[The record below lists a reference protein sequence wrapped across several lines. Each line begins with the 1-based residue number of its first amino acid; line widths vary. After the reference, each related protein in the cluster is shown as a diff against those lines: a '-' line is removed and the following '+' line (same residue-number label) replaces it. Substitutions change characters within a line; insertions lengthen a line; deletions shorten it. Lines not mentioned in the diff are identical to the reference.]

1 MSKQNTGRKF
11 FATAAT
17 AALVASAIVPV
28 ASAAE
33 FTDADKIASWAKD
46 AVEELAAKEVIT
58 GNPDGSFNPAG
69 TVTRAQAAKMFTVA
83 LDLDTTGTEGFT
95 DVKEGQWFQEYVIAV
110 VNAGIVNGMTTTE
123 FAPNGKLTREQAAKM
138 IVEAYGFE
146 GEADLSQFTD
156 AKTVAGKWSEAYL
169 STAVANGVINGKGDK
184 LAATD
189 SISRQEFAVML
200 TRAIDA
206 ATDNSAELV
215 AAVEEATK
223 ALDEAVKALKT
234 EVKVEEIEAAK
245 AGVTTAETAIVAV
258 EKALE
263 AAKEVVTEEQ
273 AAKVNEAIAAAKKAI
288 ETTKAVIAKA
298 EEDAKVLAV
307 ESVTQ
312 LNATEILVKYNK
324 EVNKDSAIAAG
335 NYTVETK
342 APFTVTTNAV
352 ADVELQEDGK
362 SAIVRLTNVLTP
374 AVVYN
379 VTVQNV
385 VDKKYAKLAK
395 FETTF
400 TATEAAAPSLAKV
413 EYVGGELQVTF
424 KEEVSFAKAIV
435 KVDGVSIPSN
445 AFTAVAT
452 DAGTYTYKAT
462 LTAAANLTEGNH
474 SVSIVGLENKA
485 GKEASTLTGTFTIS
499 KDVTA
504 PTVSKVTASET
515 TANEFTIEFNEAVT
529 KPTVKVT
536 KGSTVYTATTTN
548 DTSSVTSKT
557 WTVKIDDTIVGNELF
572 PTGVT
577 QAVVSY
583 EVSAFKDTANLVG
596 TTSTGSVTLSKDANV
611 PAVKSANLNTIAE
624 VSTATV
630 ITVPFTEA
638 ITTASVTNVSVK
650 DPDGILQT
658 AAVTVSGENLVLT
671 IANHA
676 NKQGTYEIIL
686 PAGVV
691 KDGSNNKNAATTT
704 FVTKDA
710 STAGVLEL
718 STSAIATSNT
728 VVSGVNSN
736 VITVDFGEEMTE
748 TALNVANYSLDNAA
762 LPAGTT
768 IGFVGTK
775 NKVQI
780 TLPSTFVVSTDADYK
795 FAVSKDLTTKAG
807 KAVRLDDSAATAST
821 LQLVKTITLK
831 DNKAPELTTAK
842 LLNNGAVATD
852 SANQIELTFNEA
864 LTAVGTSVAAGLKDD
879 FVVKVNGATV
889 AHDVVA
895 NSANSNKI
903 VLSID
908 SYNTAQTIT
917 VELAESNLQLVD
929 LNGNVIN
936 KGAALTAT
944 K

>member
-33 FTDADKIASWAKD
+33 FTDAGKIASWAKD
-46 AVEELAAKEVIT
+46 AVEALSAKEVIT
-58 GNPDGSFNPAG
+58 GNPDGSFNPTG
-69 TVTRAQAAKMFTVA
+69 DVTRAQAAKMFTVA
-83 LDLDTTGTEGFT
+83 LDLDTKGTENFT
-95 DVKEGQWFQEYVIAV
+95 DVKDGQWFQEYVVAV
-110 VNAGIVNGMTTTE
+110 ANAGIVNGMTPTE
-123 FAPNGKLTREQAAKM
+123 FAPNGKLTRAQAAKM

-146 GEADLSQFTD
+146 GEADLSQFAD

-184 LAATD
+184 LAAND
-189 SISRQEFAVML
+189 SITRQEFAVML

-223 ALDEAVKALKT
+223 ALDEAVKALNT

-245 AGVTTAETAIVAV
+245 AEVTSAETAIVAL
-258 EKALE
+258 ETALE

-273 AAKVNEAIAAAKKAI
+273 AAKANEAIAAAKKAI

-462 LTAAANLTEGNH
+462 LSAPANLTEGNH

-515 TANEFTIEFNEAVT
+515 TSNEFTIEFNEAVT

-611 PAVKSANLNTIAE
+611 PAVKSANLNTIAALGN
-624 VSTATV
+624 ATV

-638 ITTASVTNVSVK
+638 VTTASVASVSVK
-650 DPDGILQT
+650 DPEGILQT
-658 AAVTVSGENLVLT
+658 AAVTVSGKNLVLT
-671 IANHA
+671 IADHA

-691 KDGSNNKNAATTT
+691 KDGSNNKNVATTT

-710 STAGVLEL
+710 SAAGVLEL
-718 STSAIATSNT
+718 SESVIEASNT
-728 VVSGVNSN
+728 LVSGNN
-736 VITVDFGEEMTE
+736 VITVNFGEEMTE
-748 TALNVANYSLDNAA
+748 TALNAANYSLDNAA

-780 TLPSTFVVSTDADYK
+780 TLPSTFVVSTNADYK

-807 KAVRLDDSAATAST
+807 KAVRLNDSAPTAST
-821 LQLVKTITLK
+821 LQLVKTIILK

-842 LLNNGAVATD
+842 LLNGGAVATD
-852 SANQIELTFNEA
+852 SANQIELTFNEE
-864 LTAVGTSVAAGLKDD
+864 LTAVGTTVATGLKDD

-889 AHDVVA
+889 VHDVVA
-895 NSANSNKI
+895 NGANSNKI
-903 VLSID
+903 VLSIG

-917 VELAESNLQLVD
+917 VELADSNLQLVD